1 MPTLHQAFADMASI
15 MDQIETERRNTHN
28 DILNVQT
35 GADHVNTHIGLA
47 LDGMQQSKDSLQVN
61 LDVMQTQIDA
71 LRKES
76 ARAFGSLRQSLQNY
90 IDNHNKA
97 TDAVIG
103 ETPQLQAAE

>member
-1 MPTLHQAFADMASI
+1 MTTLHQTFADMAAI
-15 MDQIETERRNTHN
+15 MDQIEDERRNTHT
-28 DILNVQT
+28 DILAMQN
-35 GADHVNTHIGLA
+35 GADNVNSHIGLA
-47 LDGMQQSKDSLQVN
+47 LDGMQQSKDNLQAN